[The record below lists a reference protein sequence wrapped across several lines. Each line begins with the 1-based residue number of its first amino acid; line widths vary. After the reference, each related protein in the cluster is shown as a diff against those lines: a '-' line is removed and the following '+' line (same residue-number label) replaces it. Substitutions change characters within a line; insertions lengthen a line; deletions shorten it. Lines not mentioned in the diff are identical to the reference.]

1 MQNLMK
7 PFGGTVQDSVLD
19 EAQEL
24 MYRAWESNDPVE
36 RIELA
41 GQALQKSEDCADAWI
56 LLAKESAVNLPQ
68 ALESNRYVPAY
79 LTGRRKMPKY
89 SPDYV
94 GIGDKN
100 EVVAYVFDHR
110 QVWLDTPDTIPW
122 LLKGKG

>member
-56 LLAKESAVNLPQ
+56 LLAKESAVDLPQ

-89 SPDYV
+89 SPDCV
-94 GIGDKN
+94 GRLCW
-100 EVVAYVFDHR
+100 YRR
-110 QVWLDTPDTIPW
+110 QERGHCLCT
-122 LLKGKG
+122 